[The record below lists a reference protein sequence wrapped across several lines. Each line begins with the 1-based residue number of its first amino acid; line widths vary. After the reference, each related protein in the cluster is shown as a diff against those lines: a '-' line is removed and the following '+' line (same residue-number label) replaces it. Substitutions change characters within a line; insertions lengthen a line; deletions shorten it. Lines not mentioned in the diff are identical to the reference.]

1 MLLSD
6 LSVRRPVLAAV
17 LSMLLV
23 AFGAVAF
30 DLLPLREYPDI
41 DPPVVTI
48 ETTYRGA
55 SAAVV
60 ETRITQPIE
69 ERIAGIAGLET
80 ISSSSEDGVSLIQ
93 LEFTLERG
101 IDDAANDV
109 RDRVGG
115 VMDQLPAEADAPDI
129 RKEDASG
136 RVMLWLNLVSD
147 RMDRLEL
154 TDYANRFVAD
164 RFAVLDGVARV
175 QVSGGLDYA
184 MRIWL
189 DRNALAARALTVADV
204 EAALEREN
212 VELPAGSVRSEQR
225 DFVVRMERGYRT
237 ADDFRAL
244 VLGKGGDG
252 HLVRLGEVADVELG
266 AAENRRSFRGNGVPM
281 VGIGIVKQ
289 SNANTLAVARAVK
302 AERDRVN
309 ASLPAGM
316 ELKQSFD
323 SSVFIE
329 SAIHEV
335 YLTLFIAAVL
345 VMAVIWFFLGDARAM
360 LIPAATLP
368 VSLVATFIVLYFF
381 GYSINLLTLLA
392 LVLAIGLVVD
402 DAIVVLENVHRR
414 IRAGETPLV
423 AAWRGTR
430 QVGFAVVA
438 TTLVLVSV
446 FVPIT
451 FLQDDI
457 GRLFGEFAVAM
468 AAAVLFS
475 ALVALTLS
483 PAMCSI
489 MLRPGTREHGAG
501 TAFLRA
507 QTAYRDALAGVLHH
521 PWIALALIA
530 IVLAGAWQLFR
541 AIPSEFAPREDRGS
555 FFMFITAP
563 EGSSFEYTQRHV
575 DAIEQRLMPLV
586 ESGEISR
593 MLLRAPA
600 GFSRTEAYNQ
610 AMGIINLPHWDTG
623 RRPAWETIAELNRRI
638 ADVPGVQVFPTMP
651 QGLGGRLEKP
661 LQFVIGGGTFEEL
674 ARWRDLMLERI
685 AANPGLTAVDHDYK
699 ETKPQLRV
707 EVDRLRAGD
716 LGVSVESIGRTLET
730 LLGSRRVTKLL
741 MNGEEYDV
749 IVEGLEDSK
758 RSSGDISNIYVR
770 SQSSGA
776 LVPLASLVRIGEFA
790 DAGSLNRYNRTRAI
804 TIEANLAGGYSL
816 GEAIAFMEATARE
829 VLPSR
834 ATTDLKGESR
844 DLRESGRSIYL
855 MFLLSLLVVYLVLAA
870 QFESFLHPLVIM
882 LTVPLAVVGAL
893 IGLWLAGQTLNI
905 YSQIAVIMLV
915 GLAAKNGILIVE
927 FANQLRGEGLGRE
940 EALLQAASLRLRP
953 IIMTSITTVMG
964 AVPLVLSAGAGAETR
979 FVIGVVVIA
988 GVLVSTVLS
997 LVVVPL
1003 MYHWLTARAPLPGA
1017 TGQRLER
1024 ELAAHAADAG
1034 RAGP

>member
-1 MLLSD
+1 
-6 LSVRRPVLAAV
+6 
-17 LSMLLV
+17 
-23 AFGAVAF
+23 
-30 DLLPLREYPDI
+30 
-41 DPPVVTI
+41 
-48 ETTYRGA
+48 
-55 SAAVV
+55 
-60 ETRITQPIE
+60 
-69 ERIAGIAGLET
+69 
-80 ISSSSEDGVSLIQ
+80 
-93 LEFTLERG
+93 
-101 IDDAANDV
+101 
-109 RDRVGG
+109 
-115 VMDQLPAEADAPDI
+115 
-129 RKEDASG
+129 
-136 RVMLWLNLVSD
+136 
-147 RMDRLEL
+147 
-154 TDYANRFVAD
+154 
-164 RFAVLDGVARV
+164 
-175 QVSGGLDYA
+175 
-184 MRIWL
+184 
-189 DRNALAARALTVADV
+189 
-204 EAALEREN
+204 
-212 VELPAGSVRSEQR
+212 
-225 DFVVRMERGYRT
+225 
-237 ADDFRAL
+237 
-244 VLGKGGDG
+244 
-252 HLVRLGEVADVELG
+252 
-266 AAENRRSFRGNGVPM
+266 
-281 VGIGIVKQ
+281 
-289 SNANTLAVARAVK
+289 
-302 AERDRVN
+302 
-309 ASLPAGM
+309 
-316 ELKQSFD
+316 
-323 SSVFIE
+323 
-329 SAIHEV
+329 
-335 YLTLFIAAVL
+335 
-345 VMAVIWFFLGDARAM
+345 
-360 LIPAATLP
+360 
-368 VSLVATFIVLYFF
+368 
-381 GYSINLLTLLA
+381 
-392 LVLAIGLVVD
+392 
-402 DAIVVLENVHRR
+402 
-414 IRAGETPLV
+414 
-423 AAWRGTR
+423 
-430 QVGFAVVA
+430 
-438 TTLVLVSV
+438 
-446 FVPIT
+446 
-451 FLQDDI
+451 
-457 GRLFGEFAVAM
+457 
-468 AAAVLFS
+468 
-475 ALVALTLS
+475 
-483 PAMCSI
+483 
-489 MLRPGTREHGAG
+489 
-501 TAFLRA
+501 
-507 QTAYRDALAGVLHH
+507 
-521 PWIALALIA
+521 
-530 IVLAGAWQLFR
+530 
-541 AIPSEFAPREDRGS
+541 
-555 FFMFITAP
+555 MFITAP
-563 EGSSFEYTQRHV
+563 EGSSFDYTQRHV
-575 DAIEQRLMPLV
+575 DAIEERLMPLV

-707 EVDRLRAGD
+707 EVDRVRAGD

-749 IVEGLEDSK
+749 ILEGLEDSK

-776 LVPLASLVRIGEFA
+776 LVPLASLVRIEEFA

-816 GEAIAFMEATARE
+816 GEAIAFMEDTARE

-964 AVPLVLSAGAGAETR
+964 AVPLVVSAGAGAETR

-988 GVLVSTVLS
+988 GVLVSTLLS